1 MNQLVTKLAP
11 PIVEHIEVPHGSSLS
26 SVSNETAWLDPDA
39 WQLVLSEAGL
49 QPDALREMAKLLEE
63 REAEE
68 DMVSAWPKNT
78 GLPNT
83 IGIIPGHH
91 GHAPRIKVAL
101 NPTSRLTG
109 DYAYIPFGEASG
121 SFEEPRPSRPGG
133 LLPSPALLKQLHEFI
148 ERNRAL
154 LYRLDRAPEEGGIS
168 GVDLG
173 TVLQKI
179 GGNR

>member
-1 MNQLVTKLAP
+1 VNFPVPKINP
-11 PIVEHIEVPHGSSLS
+11 PIVEMIEAPAAGGLTSLASGTASFDPHQ
-26 SVSNETAWLDPDA
+26 WLH
-39 WQLVLSEAGL
+39 QLHAAGL
-49 QPDALREMAKLLEE
+49 TPGDLREVAAALEE
-63 REAEE
+63 QEAEE

-83 IGIIPGHH
+83 IGIIPGNQSH
-91 GHAPRIKVAL
+91 GPRIKVAL

-109 DYAYIPFGEASG
+109 DYASIPFGEAHG
-121 SFEEPRPSRPGG
+121 SFGEPCSSRPGG
-133 LLPSPALLKQLHEFI
+133 PLPSAALLKQLHEFI

-173 TVLQKI
+173 SVLQKI
-179 GGNR
+179 GG